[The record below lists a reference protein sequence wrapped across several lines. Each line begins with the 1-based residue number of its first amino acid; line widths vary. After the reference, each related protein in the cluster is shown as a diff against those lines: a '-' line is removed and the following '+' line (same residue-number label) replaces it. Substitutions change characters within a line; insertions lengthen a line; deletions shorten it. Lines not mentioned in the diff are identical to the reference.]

1 MSDEKFI
8 LDVTCGGRTMWY
20 NKKHPN
26 AIYTDIRQETH
37 EAYGRSIEIKPDVLA
52 DFTNLPF
59 KDETFTLV
67 VFDPPHIDRLR
78 PKSWFAKK
86 YGVLFPGW
94 QTEIR
99 AGFDECM
106 RVLKPGGILIF
117 KWSEVEINLKAVL
130 DVIPDEPLFGHN
142 TGNNL
147 KTIWLTFLKSKI

>member
-8 LDVTCGGRTMWY
+8 LDVTCGSRSMWF

-26 AIYTDIRQETH
+26 AIYTDIRRERY
-37 EAYGRSIEIKPDVLA
+37 EEYGQVLDIDPDILA
-52 DFTNLPF
+52 DFTDLPF
-59 KDETFTLV
+59 EDESFNLV

-86 YGVLFPGW
+86 YGTLFPGW
-94 QTEIR
+94 QTEIK

-106 RVLKPGGILIF
+106 RVLRHGGILIF
-117 KWSEVEINLKAVL
+117 KWSEVEVNLKPVL
-130 DVIPDEPLFGHN
+130 DAIDYEPLFGHN

-147 KTIWLTFLKSKI
+147 KTIWLTFLKTKI

>member
-8 LDVTCGGRTMWY
+8 LDVTCGGRSMWF

-26 AIYTDIRQETH
+26 AIYTDIREEVHKQYDRTL
-37 EAYGRSIEIKPDVLA
+37 EIKPDVLA

-59 KDETFTLV
+59 KDETFSLV
-67 VFDPPHIDRLR
+67 IFDPPHIARLR
-78 PKSWFAKK
+78 PKSWIAKK

-94 QTEIR
+94 QSEIK

-106 RVLKPGGILIF
+106 RVLKPRGILIF
-117 KWSEVEINLKAVL
+117 KWSEVEIKVKSIL
-130 DVIPDEPLFGHN
+130 DVIDYEPLFGHN

-147 KTIWLTFLKSKI
+147 KTIWLTFLKTKI